1 MSTSRL
7 ESVAQW
13 LPSNTAALI
22 NAPHHLCY
30 LAGFPSGDS
39 WLLITKQAAYF
50 LTDFRYTELAQ
61 QTVRG
66 AECVQIRKLSKALPE
81 LLAKH
86 AVSTLLIETE
96 QTPLSDVV
104 RLRAALSDITVS
116 DSDALDKMLGRMR
129 AVKSQDEVRRI
140 EQAQALAEAG
150 FEHILG
156 YIREGV
162 TEREVALELEM
173 YVRKQGA
180 QRVAFDF
187 IVVSGANGSL
197 PHGIPTDKP
206 IKRGDFVTMDFGA
219 VVDGYHSDMT
229 RTVAVGTVSDKKR
242 EVYNTV
248 LNAQLAALGVLRAGL
263 PCVKGDAAARRL
275 IESAGY
281 GDCFGHGTGHGVGVE
296 IHEQPS
302 LSPGAGEA
310 LLQEGEVVTV
320 EPGIYIAG
328 ECGVRIEDMV
338 LITKDGCR
346 NLTHSPKDL
355 ICL

>member
-1 MSTSRL
+1 MSISRL
-7 ESVAQW
+7 QSVADW
-13 LPSNTAALI
+13 LPENTAALI
-22 NAPHHLCY
+22 SAPHHLCY
-30 LAGFPSGDS
+30 LTGFPSGDS
-39 WLLITKQAAYF
+39 WLLVTKQEAYF

-66 AECVQIRKLSKALPE
+66 AVCVQIRRLRETLAE
-81 LLAKH
+81 LLGKQAIS
-86 AVSTLLIETE
+86 ALLIETT
-96 QTPLSDVV
+96 QTSLSSAVQ
-104 RLRAALSDITVS
+104 LREALPGVAVS
-116 DSDALDKMLGRMR
+116 DSDELDKKLSRMR

-140 EQAQALAEAG
+140 EQAQALTEAG

-156 YIREGV
+156 HIREGV

-206 IKRGDFVTMDFGA
+206 IARGDFITMDFGA

-229 RTVAVGTVSDKKR
+229 RTVAVGTVSDKKKA
-242 EVYNTV
+242 VYNTV

-263 PCVKGDAAARRL
+263 PCVKGDAAARRI
-275 IESAGY
+275 IESVGY

-296 IHEQPS
+296 IHEEPR
-302 LSPGAGEA
+302 LSPGAGNA
-310 LLQEGEVVTV
+310 LLQAGEVVTV

-328 ECGVRIEDMV
+328 EFGVRIEDMV
-338 LITKDGCR
+338 LITENGCR
-346 NLTHSPKDL
+346 NFTHAPKEL